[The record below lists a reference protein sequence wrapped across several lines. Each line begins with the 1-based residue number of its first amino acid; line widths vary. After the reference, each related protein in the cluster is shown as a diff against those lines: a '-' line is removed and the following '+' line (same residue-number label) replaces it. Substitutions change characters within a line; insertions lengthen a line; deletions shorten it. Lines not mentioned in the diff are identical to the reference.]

1 VDVIK
6 KVTPENRSAY
16 EDQLYRFNFKEDCPV
31 MERLYD
37 YVLSY
42 TTGSVGI
49 LFVYLACASL
59 LCEGKFQ
66 YGINWSG
73 GLHHAKQS

>member
-1 VDVIK
+1 
-6 KVTPENRSAY
+6 
-16 EDQLYRFNFKEDCPV
+16 

-37 YVLSY
+37 YVLTY
-42 TTGSVGI
+42 TTGSVGNY
-49 LFVYLACASL
+49 LFKIACASL
-59 LCEGKFQ
+59 LCDGKVQ